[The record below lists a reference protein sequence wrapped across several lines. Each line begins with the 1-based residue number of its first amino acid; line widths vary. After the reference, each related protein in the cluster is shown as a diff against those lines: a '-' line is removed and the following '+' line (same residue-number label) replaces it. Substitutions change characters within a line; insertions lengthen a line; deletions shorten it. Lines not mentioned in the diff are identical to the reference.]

1 MIHFNTYKY
10 LHIYSKYDKNWL
22 KKHIDLNYIY
32 KPMVIYNAI
41 VFVKFIFNELKEFPK
56 DKLLM
61 LYILLMHITK
71 YYVYVN
77 WNILIEVW
85 NIRY

>member
-1 MIHFNTYKY
+1 
-10 LHIYSKYDKNWL
+10 
-22 KKHIDLNYIY
+22 
-32 KPMVIYNAI
+32 MVIYNAI

-77 WNILIEVW
+77 
-85 NIRY
+85 